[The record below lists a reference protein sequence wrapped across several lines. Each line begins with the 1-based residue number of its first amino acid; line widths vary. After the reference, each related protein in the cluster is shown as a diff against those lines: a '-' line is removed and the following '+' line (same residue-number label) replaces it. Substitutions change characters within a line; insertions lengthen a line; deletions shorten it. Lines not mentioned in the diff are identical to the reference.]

1 MLLIYYNQVLGV
13 SGTLSGIAV
22 AIALA
27 VDAIT
32 DPAVGSYSDGFRH
45 KLGRRHFFMF
55 ASIVPLSLCY
65 FLLFWPPE
73 GLSEFALFLWL
84 VVFAVLTRTALTFF
98 HVPYLALG
106 AEMSV
111 NYQERTQIAA
121 IRQAVGMLGSLLVV
135 WLTWNVVMV
144 ASPEEPTPQLTREPY
159 FGFAVMSALVMG
171 GFMLICTLGVMSVL
185 PMLSKVQNDHP
196 EFSLKQVYLDVF
208 EALKNKSFFAL
219 FWGSLIFAVFLG
231 VHTALSM
238 HTKTFF
244 WQLDTT
250 SIEYIQYA
258 GIAGGVLGLGVIG
271 LFHRIFDKRM
281 TLIIGVTLYTC
292 TQTIPVVLQLIG
304 LMPTDPFVLRWTLVT
319 LQAFGYM
326 GIIHASVSG
335 ISMMG
340 DLTDE
345 HELKHGRRQEGVYFG
360 SFNFALKCT
369 TAAGSLIA
377 GFGLD
382 LVSFPDGAVPGEVPT
397 DILANYGFFS
407 ISLVVMAFVGIW
419 VFWPYNMLRDR
430 HSEVLRQLE
439 ERSASK
445 T

>member
-1 MLLIYYNQVLGV
+1 
-13 SGTLSGIAV
+13 
-22 AIALA
+22 
-27 VDAIT
+27 
-32 DPAVGSYSDGFRH
+32 
-45 KLGRRHFFMF
+45 
-55 ASIVPLSLCY
+55 
-65 FLLFWPPE
+65 
-73 GLSEFALFLWL
+73 
-84 VVFAVLTRTALTFF
+84 
-98 HVPYLALG
+98 
-106 AEMSV
+106 
-111 NYQERTQIAA
+111 
-121 IRQAVGMLGSLLVV
+121 
-135 WLTWNVVMV
+135 
-144 ASPEEPTPQLTREPY
+144 
-159 FGFAVMSALVMG
+159 
-171 GFMLICTLGVMSVL
+171 
-185 PMLSKVQNDHP
+185 
-196 EFSLKQVYLDVF
+196 
-208 EALKNKSFFAL
+208 
-219 FWGSLIFAVFLG
+219 
-231 VHTALSM
+231 
-238 HTKTFF
+238 
-244 WQLDTT
+244 
-250 SIEYIQYA
+250 
-258 GIAGGVLGLGVIG
+258 
-271 LFHRIFDKRM
+271 
-281 TLIIGVTLYTC
+281 
-292 TQTIPVVLQLIG
+292 
-304 LMPTDPFVLRWTLVT
+304 
-319 LQAFGYM
+319 M